1 MREVLQKSEML
12 VLLLVA
18 AALPACGGVKPVAGG
33 TQGTLKV
40 AGQLLSDIQVTVH
53 QVEGGP
59 AHPVGFGTTIADGT
73 FELVTNG
80 AQGPLWLDA
89 GEYRFTLES
98 AGAPVQ
104 FPKEYTHADTTPL
117 KRTWAG
123 GDGDLELEVPTA
135 VIQ

>member
-1 MREVLQKSEML
+1 MFV
-12 VLLLVA
+12 LLVA
-18 AALPACGGVKPVAGG
+18 AALPGCGGVKPVAGG
-33 TQGTLKV
+33 THGTLKV

-53 QVEGGP
+53 QVEGGSTR
-59 AHPVGFGTTIADGT
+59 PVGFGTTIADGI

-80 AQGPLWLDA
+80 ALGPLWLDA

-104 FPKEYTHADTTPL
+104 FPKEYTRADTTPL

-123 GDGDLELEVPTA
+123 GDSNLELEVPTA
-135 VIQ
+135 VIH

>member
-1 MREVLQKSEML
+1 MLKSGL
-12 VLLLVA
+12 FVLLFMA
-18 AALPACGGVKPVAGG
+18 AALPGCGGVKPVAGG

-40 AGQLLSDIQVTVH
+40 AGQLLSDLQVTAH
-53 QVEGGP
+53 QVKAGSTR
-59 AHPVGFGTTIADGT
+59 PVGFGTTIADGT
-73 FELVTNG
+73 FKLVTNR

-117 KRTWAG
+117 KLTWAG
-123 GDGDLELEVPTA
+123 GDGNLELEVATA